1 MNSIDALGYLAA
13 LLTSLAFLPQVLRV
27 WRTRSARDVS
37 LGMYAV
43 FLGGVLCWLA
53 YGILLAAWP
62 VIVANAVTLALA
74 SAVLV
79 LKLRFDRL
87 PAGAPARDA

>member
-1 MNSIDALGYLAA
+1 MSFVDALGYFAA

-43 FLGGVLCWLA
+43 FLTGVLCWLA

-62 VIVANAVTLALA
+62 VIAANAVTLALA
-74 SAVLV
+74 STVLV
-79 LKLRFDRL
+79 LKLRFDR
-87 PAGAPARDA
+87 AAAPARREA